1 MNTLPDALILIFSVL
16 TLASAI
22 AGATAVAA
30 NVLYRSV
37 VLDQEI
43 KTRRMLGARRSQI
56 VRMFLAENVIGVAAG
71 VLGAAAILAVGG
83 LALSTGLVA
92 VAALFG
98 GWLAARHAVRRTH
111 SDRRGHF

>member
-1 MNTLPDALILIFSVL
+1 MNTLIPMFAGVLIVVSV
-16 TLASAI
+16 I

-30 NVLYRSV
+30 SVLYRSV
-37 VLDQEI
+37 VLEPEI

-56 VRMFLAENVIGVAAG
+56 VRLFLAENVLGIVAG
-71 VLGAAAILAVGG
+71 VLGAAAALAVAGM
-83 LALSTGLVA
+83 AVSAGLVA

-98 GWLAARHAVRRTH
+98 GWLAARHAVQRTH